1 MRKIGLDILRG
12 LAIILVLFRHSDLE
26 NNLIQD
32 FGWLGVDLFFVLS
45 GFLISNL
52 LFKEYLKNKEVNVL
66 KFLVR
71 RSFKIFPPFYFFM
84 FVTLLLSPLL
94 TGGSKIDIR
103 EVLSELFYLQSYLPR
118 MWLHTWS
125 LAIEEHF
132 YLIFSITLYFVTS
145 RQILEKRKIIIG
157 LLVFLLTLSFSMRF
171 HISYPHRNDEFFG
184 FMQTHLRS
192 DGILLGVLTAYLLNF
207 TRLNLLYEKRKW
219 ILVFISIL
227 LILPGFYFKG
237 GSFFM
242 NTVGLTIVNIGFS
255 IIVLLSLDCDEFF
268 KKSLSFYI
276 KWVLKVFSFI
286 GVNSYS
292 IYLWHLNSKNISTSL
307 FSLNSTFD
315 TFTYITLSIV
325 IGIIMSYLIEKP
337 FLKIRDYVIDKITAK
352 RVSKL

>member
-157 LLVFLLTLSFSMRF
+157 LLVLLLILSFSMRF
-171 HISYPHRNDEFFG
+171 QISYPHRNDESFG

-192 DGILLGVLTAYLLNF
+192 DGILLGVLLAYLLNF
-207 TRLNLLYEKRKW
+207 TKFNLLYERRKW
-219 ILVFISIL
+219 ILVCISIL
-227 LILPGFYFKG
+227 LILPGFYFKA

-255 IIVLLSLDCDEFF
+255 IIVLLSLDFDEFF
-268 KKSLSFYI
+268 KNSLSSYL
-276 KWVLKVFSFI
+276 KWVLKVFSFL

-292 IYLWHLNSKNISTSL
+292 IYLWHLISKSISTSL
-307 FSLNSTFD
+307 FPLNSNFD
-315 TFTYITLSIV
+315 NFTYIILSIIV
-325 IGIIMSYLIEKP
+325 GIIMSYLIEKP
-337 FLKIRDYVIDKITAK
+337 FLKIRDYVIDK
-352 RVSKL
+352 SKKSI